1 MTLRT
6 SNLYLSAFLITSGMR
21 LEGSSLEGG
30 KVVFVFEAHRDMGL
44 LKRVYYNKTGKIP
57 ACEYAENIRTLKK
70 RVHEEMRD
78 G

>member
-1 MTLRT
+1 M
-6 SNLYLSAFLITSGMR
+6 F
-21 LEGSSLEGG
+21 E
-30 KVVFVFEAHRDMGL
+30 FEAHQDMSL

-57 ACEYAENIRTLKK
+57 AREYAENIRLLKK